1 MMANVI
7 VAGYGIICA
16 IGNDASA
23 VLKSLKEGQTG
34 IGPMRYLQSSHKELP
49 VGEVKLSNEEMK
61 QMLGLDKE
69 AIISRTALMG
79 AIAIRQA
86 LEHAQLTLK
95 GKRVVVISGTTVGGM
110 DMTERYFKGPSAE
123 LEEALKKHD
132 CGSSTRQM
140 ANLAGLED
148 AEVCTVS
155 TACSSAINAII
166 LGSEMLKRGEA
177 DIVIAGGTEALSMF
191 HLNGFNSLMILD
203 KAQCR
208 PFDKTRTGLNLGEGA
223 AFLVLT
229 HTLVKSEE
237 LRVKNKSNNLECK
250 SNSDSSLFTLHS
262 SVYIRGY
269 ANRCDAFHQTASS
282 ENGEGA
288 FLAMTDALKMAGLRP
303 EDISYINAHG
313 TGTPNNDASE
323 SEAIRRVFADNIPPV
338 SSTKGFTGH
347 TTSASGAIET
357 VICILA
363 LQNNFLPAN
372 LGWKEQDEACITPLG
387 NEELR
392 MKNEEFATARNILCN
407 SFGFGGNDSAVVI
420 GKSSLPDFSS
430 KEQPLLKRRGQEAF
444 SPSLNLKS
452 FPSGEDLGE
461 ATTCVLGEAV
471 IDDVEQLGELRE
483 FVTAG
488 EARRMGKL
496 MKAATITS
504 MRALRQ
510 AGVERPDAIITAT
523 AYGMLETSERFLTDM
538 VENGEEMLS
547 PTLFMQSTHNTIGSA
562 LAIRLKCHGYNITY
576 SQGADSFRWALRD
589 AKRLIETGKAKTVL
603 VGQHD
608 EATPMMQHFCRL
620 MGCPVP
626 PMLYSRSI
634 VLSRKT

>member
-1 MMANVI
+1 MANVI

-123 LEEALKKHD
+123 LEEALRKHD

-140 ANLAGLED
+140 ANLAGLVD

-155 TACSSAINAII
+155 TACSSAVNAII

-229 HTLVKSEE
+229 HTLVKSKE
-237 LRVKNKSNNLECK
+237 LRVKNNSNNLERK
-250 SNSDSSLFTLHS
+250 SSSNPSLFTLHS

>member
-1 MMANVI
+1 MANVI

>member
-1 MMANVI
+1 MANVI

-49 VGEVKLSNEEMK
+49 VGEVKLSNDEMK
-61 QMLGLDKE
+61 QILGLDKE

-123 LEEALKKHD
+123 LEEALRKHD

-155 TACSSAINAII
+155 TACSSSVNAII
-166 LGSEMLKRGEA
+166 LGSEMLKRGET

-208 PFDKTRTGLNLGEGA
+208 PFDKTRAGLNLGEGA

-237 LRVKNKSNNLECK
+237 LRVKNKSNNLECN

-262 SVYIRGY
+262 PVYIRGY

-288 FLAMTDALKMAGLRP
+288 FLAMTDTLKMAGLRP

-372 LGWKEQDEACITPLG
+372 LGWKEQDEACITPIG

-392 MKNEEFATARNILCN
+392 IKNEEFATARNILCN

-420 GKSSLPDFSS
+420 GKSPTPDFSS
-430 KEQPLLKRRGQEAF
+430 KEQPLLKRRGQE
-444 SPSLNLKS
+444 
-452 FPSGEDLGE
+452 DLVE

-496 MKAATITS
+496 MRAATITS
-504 MRALRQ
+504 MRALRE

-576 SQGADSFRWALRD
+576 SQGADSFRWALRE

-608 EATPMMQHFCRL
+608 EATPTIQHFCRQ

-634 VLSRKT
+634 VLIRKT